1 MKQSILNVIEKSPSL
16 FLMSI
21 EDLMN
26 IEISSSELNIIRRAL
41 LNIHVSERELLSVS
55 TNLVTEK
62 LIEVIKNY
70 DSHFYTET
78 IIFISIGLTMLH
90 SLKYNDFLL
99 SLAVSYSKV
108 TNDRIKPK
116 KVTNLIKEFAPA
128 ELFLSFTRDIKLSP
142 SQRSILGFIHN
153 NMLFRVSQS
162 EMSYIASLPDIN
174 NLLNTRISKL
184 TKIIPLEDILKI
196 QNEVKNNAN

>member
-26 IEISSSELNIIRRAL
+26 IEINSNELNIIRRAL

-78 IIFISIGLTMLH
+78 IIFISIGLTMLY

>member
-1 MKQSILNVIEKSPSL
+1 
-16 FLMSI
+16 MSI

-26 IEISSSELNIIRRAL
+26 IEINSNELNIIRRAL

-99 SLAVSYSKV
+99 SLAVAYSKV

>member
-41 LNIHVSERELLSVS
+41 LNIHVSERELLPVS

-90 SLKYNDFLL
+90 SIKYNDFLL

-153 NMLFRVSQS
+153 NILFRISQS

>member
-1 MKQSILNVIEKSPSL
+1 MKQSILNLIEKSPSL

-78 IIFISIGLTMLH
+78 IIFISIGLTMLY